1 MKKEEKD
8 FCEMKI
14 TCKMQNKDLTAE
26 IGKLKKRERNRE
38 AAYKSRQKHTQ
49 YADNLHQEFESLE
62 KSNTALRKEIQKL
75 QQEQAYWSKILQQH
89 EDTCL
94 LLSPDIILELQKPA
108 PLVSPK
114 EINQM
119 SFDF

>member
-1 MKKEEKD
+1 MA
-8 FCEMKI
+8 
-14 TCKMQNKDLTAE
+14 TCKTEDKDLKAE
-26 IGKLKKRERNRE
+26 FGVVKKRERNRA

-49 YADNLHQEFESLE
+49 HADALHKEFESLE
-62 KSNTALRKEIQKL
+62 KDNAALRKEIQRL
-75 QQEQAYWSKILQQH
+75 QKEQAYWSKILQQH

-108 PLVSPK
+108 PLPSPR

-119 SFDF
+119 SFDFYL